1 MWKGLLVSTTIII
14 CGIISTG
21 KISDFFFSI
30 PGLQISKDVIGSS
43 NDQIEFKAFAQSER
57 ILSLQEV

>member
-21 KISDFFFSI
+21 KISDFFSI